1 MWTLDDLKSDRDTQ
15 ITAICIVFFLL
26 AFPAY
31 FSFAA
36 SGVDG
41 AAGLGGV
48 RDYEVSGE
56 LSYVELASGGEYIA
70 DGTTFDIENL
80 HTDAID
86 GAEVMNIVC
95 VRLTMTYGQDDEQ
108 TSGNVPGGCS
118 GPLAGQNQA
127 DTISGATEHAGFT
140 GNADGQNGGQGGSHS
155 AEAIW
160 YNDSMTGVIS
170 GLSEAEIV
178 EQIDAMGAGLGPYTA
193 SVSVTAEAG
202 NAPGPG
208 CSRSDDGEDVS
219 YVVEL
224 IVFDYTIAPFIEITD
239 V

>member
-1 MWTLDDLKSDRDTQ
+1 MWTFDEFKSDSDKQ
-15 ITAICIVFFLL
+15 IMTACIVFFLL

-36 SGVDG
+36 SGVD
-41 AAGLGGV
+41 AASGMGGV

-70 DGTTFDIENL
+70 DGTTFDIEDL

-86 GAEVMNIVC
+86 GAKDMNIVG
-95 VRLTMTYGQDDEQ
+95 VRLTMSYVEDDEQ
-108 TSGNVPGGCS
+108 SGNSPTCL
-118 GPLAGQNQA
+118 LAQGNQA
-127 DTISGATEHAGFT
+127 DTISGDTEHAGFT
-140 GNADGQNGGQGGSHS
+140 GSADGQNGGQGGSHA

-160 YNDSMTGVIS
+160 YNDSMMGVIS

-178 EQIDAMGAGLGPYTA
+178 AQIDSMGAGLGSYNA
-193 SVSVTAEAG
+193 SVSVTAESG
-202 NAPGPG
+202 GGPG
-208 CSRSDDGEDVS
+208 CPHSDDGEDVS
-219 YVVEL
+219 YIVEL

>member
-1 MWTLDDLKSDRDTQ
+1 MWTFDEFKSDSDKQ
-15 ITAICIVFFLL
+15 IMTACIVFFLL

-41 AAGLGGV
+41 AAGMGGV

-56 LSYVELASGGEYIA
+56 LTFVELASGGEYIA
-70 DGTTFDIENL
+70 DGTTFNIEDL

-86 GAEVMNIVC
+86 GAEGMNIVG
-95 VRLTMTYGQDDEQ
+95 VRLTMTYGEDDE
-108 TSGNVPGGCS
+108 TGGGLGCAVPGNNN
-118 GPLAGQNQA
+118 NQA
-127 DTISGATEHAGFT
+127 DTISGDTDHAGFT
-140 GNADGQNGGQGGSHS
+140 GSADGQNGGQGGNHA

-160 YNDSMTGVIS
+160 YNDSMIGVIS
-170 GLSEAEIV
+170 GLSESEIV
-178 EQIDAMGAGLGPYTA
+178 EQIDAMVAGLGPYNA

-202 NAPGPG
+202 GGIPLCNHN
-208 CSRSDDGEDVS
+208 DDGEDVS
-219 YVVEL
+219 YLVEL

>member
-15 ITAICIVFFLL
+15 ITAICIGFFLI
-26 AFPAY
+26 AFPLY
-31 FSFAA
+31 FSVAA

-56 LSYVELASGGEYIA
+56 LTYVELASGGEYIA

-86 GAEVMNIVC
+86 GADDMNIVG
-95 VRLTMTYGQDDEQ
+95 VRLTMTYGEDE
-108 TSGNVPGGCS
+108 TGGGLGCAIPGNNN
-118 GPLAGQNQA
+118 NQA
-127 DTISGATEHAGFT
+127 DTISGDTEHAGFT
-140 GNADGQNGGQGGSHS
+140 GSAAGQNGGQGGSHF

-160 YNDSMTGVIS
+160 YNDSMIGVVS
-170 GLSEAEIV
+170 GLSESEIV
-178 EQIDAMGAGLGPYTA
+178 DQIDAMGAGLGPYTA

>member
-1 MWTLDDLKSDRDTQ
+1 MWTFDEFKSDSDKQ
-15 ITAICIVFFLL
+15 IMTACIVFFLL

-41 AAGLGGV
+41 AAGMGGV

-56 LSYVELASGGEYIA
+56 LTFVELASGGEYIA
-70 DGTTFDIENL
+70 DGTTLDIEDL

-86 GAEVMNIVC
+86 GADDMNIVG
-95 VRLTMTYGQDDEQ
+95 VRLTMTYGADDE
-108 TSGNVPGGCS
+108 TSGGNPIACAVAQG
-118 GPLAGQNQA
+118 NQA
-127 DTISGATEHAGFT
+127 DTITGAADHAGFT
-140 GNADGQNGGQGGSHS
+140 GSAAGQNGGQGGSHF

-160 YNDSMTGVIS
+160 YNDSMIGVVS

-178 EQIDAMGAGLGPYTA
+178 EQIDAMGAGLGPYNA
-193 SVSVTAEAG
+193 SVSVTAETGGGAG
-202 NAPGPG
+202 
-208 CSRSDDGEDVS
+208 CVHSDDGEDVS

-224 IVFDYTIAPFIEITD
+224 IVFDYTIAPFIELSD

>member
-15 ITAICIVFFLL
+15 ITAICIGFFLI
-26 AFPAY
+26 AFPLY
-31 FSFAA
+31 FSVAA

-56 LSYVELASGGEYIA
+56 LTYVELASGGEYIA

-86 GAEVMNIVC
+86 GADDMNIVG
-95 VRLTMTYGQDDEQ
+95 VRLTMTYGEDE
-108 TSGNVPGGCS
+108 TSQGPGCGVS
-118 GPLAGQNQA
+118 SQNAA
-127 DTISGATEHAGFT
+127 DTISGNTDHAGFT
-140 GNADGQNGGQGGSHS
+140 GSAAGQNGGQGGSHF

-160 YNDSMTGVIS
+160 YNDSMIGVIS
-170 GLSEAEIV
+170 GLSESEIV
-178 EQIDAMGAGLGPYTA
+178 EQIDSMGAGLGPYNA
-193 SVSVTAEAG
+193 SVSVTAETGGGIALCTHTD
-202 NAPGPG
+202 N
-208 CSRSDDGEDVS
+208 GEDVS

>member
-1 MWTLDDLKSDRDTQ
+1 MWTFDEFKTDSDKQ
-15 ITAICIVFFLL
+15 IMVVSIVFFLL

-31 FSFAA
+31 FSFVA
-36 SGVDG
+36 SGADG
-41 AAGLGGV
+41 AAGMGGV

-56 LSYVELASGGEYIA
+56 LTFVELASGGEYIA
-70 DGTTFDIENL
+70 DGTTFDIEDL

-86 GAEVMNIVC
+86 GADGMNIVG
-95 VRLTMTYGQDDEQ
+95 VRLTMTYGEDDEQ
-108 TSGNVPGGCS
+108 SGGNPITCAVAQG
-118 GPLAGQNQA
+118 NQA
-127 DTISGATEHAGFT
+127 DTISGATDHAGFT
-140 GNADGQNGGQGGSHS
+140 GSADGQNGGQGGNHA

-193 SVSVTAEAG
+193 SISVTAEAG
-202 NAPGPG
+202 NAPGLG

-219 YVVEL
+219 YLVEL

>member
-1 MWTLDDLKSDRDTQ
+1 MWTFDEFKSDSDKQ
-15 ITAICIVFFLL
+15 IMTACIVFFLL

-56 LSYVELASGGEYIA
+56 LTYVELASGGEYIA
-70 DGTTFDIENL
+70 DGTTFDIEDL

-86 GAEVMNIVC
+86 GAEDMNIVG
-95 VRLTMTYGQDDEQ
+95 VRLTMSYGVDDE
-108 TSGNVPGGCS
+108 TSGGNPITCAVAQG
-118 GPLAGQNQA
+118 NQA
-127 DTISGATEHAGFT
+127 DTITGAADHAGFT
-140 GNADGQNGGQGGSHS
+140 GSAAGQNGGQGGSHF

-160 YNDSMTGVIS
+160 YNDSMIGVVS
-170 GLSEAEIV
+170 GLSESEIV
-178 EQIDAMGAGLGPYTA
+178 DQIDAMGAGLGPYNA
-193 SVSVTAEAG
+193 SVSVTAETGGGAG
-202 NAPGPG
+202 CQHTDN
-208 CSRSDDGEDVS
+208 GEDVS

>member
-1 MWTLDDLKSDRDTQ
+1 MWTFDEFKSDSDKQ
-15 ITAICIVFFLL
+15 IMTACIVFFLL

-41 AAGLGGV
+41 AAGMGGV

-56 LSYVELASGGEYIA
+56 LTFVELASGGEYIA
-70 DGTTFDIENL
+70 DGTTFDIEDL

-86 GAEVMNIVC
+86 GAEDMNIVG
-95 VRLTMTYGQDDEQ
+95 VRLTMTYGEDDEQ
-108 TSGNVPGGCS
+108 SGGNPITCAVAQG
-118 GPLAGQNQA
+118 NQA
-127 DTISGATEHAGFT
+127 DTISGATDHAGFT
-140 GNADGQNGGQGGSHS
+140 GSADGQNGGQGGNHA

-160 YNDSMTGVIS
+160 YNDSMIGLIS
-170 GLSEAEIV
+170 GLSESEIV
-178 EQIDAMGAGLGPYTA
+178 EQIDAMGAGLGPYNA
-193 SVSVTAEAG
+193 SVSVTAESGGGAG
-202 NAPGPG
+202 CPH
-208 CSRSDDGEDVS
+208 SDDGEDVS
-219 YVVEL
+219 YLVEL

>member
-15 ITAICIVFFLL
+15 ITAICIVFFLI

-41 AAGLGGV
+41 APGMGGV

-56 LSYVELASGGEYIA
+56 LTYVELASGGEYIA
-70 DGTTFDIENL
+70 DGTTYNIENL

-86 GAEVMNIVC
+86 GAEDMNIVG
-95 VRLTMTYGQDDEQ
+95 VRLTMSYGQDDE
-108 TSGNVPGGCS
+108 TNSGGPTCIGPAGGQS
-118 GPLAGQNQA
+118 QA
-127 DTISGATEHAGFT
+127 DTISGTTEHAGF
-140 GNADGQNGGQGGSHS
+140 NDSADGQNGGQGGSHS

-208 CSRSDDGEDVS
+208 CSRSDNGEDVS

>member
-41 AAGLGGV
+41 AAGMGGV

-56 LSYVELASGGEYIA
+56 LTYVELASGGEYIA
-70 DGTTFDIENL
+70 DGTTYNIEDL

-86 GAEVMNIVC
+86 GAEDMNIVG
-95 VRLTMTYGQDDEQ
+95 VRLTMTYGADDE
-108 TSGNVPGGCS
+108 TSGGNPIACAVAQG
-118 GPLAGQNQA
+118 NQA
-127 DTISGATEHAGFT
+127 DTITGAADHAGFT
-140 GNADGQNGGQGGSHS
+140 GSASGQNGGQGGSHF

-160 YNDSMTGVIS
+160 YNDSMIGVVS

-178 EQIDAMGAGLGPYTA
+178 EQIDSMGAGLGPYNA
-193 SVSVTAEAG
+193 SVSVTAETGGGAG
-202 NAPGPG
+202 
-208 CSRSDDGEDVS
+208 CVHSDDGEDVS

-224 IVFDYTIAPFIEITD
+224 IVFDYTIAPFIELSD

>member
-1 MWTLDDLKSDRDTQ
+1 MWTLDDLKTDRDTQ

-41 AAGLGGV
+41 AAGMGGV

-56 LSYVELASGGEYIA
+56 LTYVELASGGEYIA
-70 DGTTFDIENL
+70 DGTTYNIENL

-86 GAEVMNIVC
+86 GADDMNIVG
-95 VRLTMTYGQDDEQ
+95 VRLTMSYGADDE
-108 TSGNVPGGCS
+108 TSQGIGCT
-118 GPLAGQNQA
+118 AGSQNAA
-127 DTISGATEHAGFT
+127 DTISGNTDHAGFT
-140 GNADGQNGGQGGSHS
+140 GSADGQNGGQGGSHF

-160 YNDSMTGVIS
+160 YNDSMMGVIS

-178 EQIDAMGAGLGPYTA
+178 AQIDAMGAGLGPYNA
-193 SVSVTAEAG
+193 SVSVTAETGGGAG
-202 NAPGPG
+202 
-208 CSRSDDGEDVS
+208 CMHSDDGEDVS
-219 YVVEL
+219 YTVEL
-224 IVFDYTIAPFIEITD
+224 IVFDYTIAPFIELSD

>member
-15 ITAICIVFFLL
+15 ITAICIGFFLI
-26 AFPAY
+26 AFPLY
-31 FSFAA
+31 FSVAA

-56 LSYVELASGGEYIA
+56 LTYVELASGGEYIA
-70 DGTTFDIENL
+70 DGTTLDIEDL

-86 GAEVMNIVC
+86 GADDMNIVG
-95 VRLTMTYGQDDEQ
+95 VRLTMTYEEDE
-108 TSGNVPGGCS
+108 TGGDGPLCPGGSAASDTITGTASHLTFNASGN
-118 GPLAGQNQA
+118 GQN
-127 DTISGATEHAGFT
+127 
-140 GNADGQNGGQGGSHS
+140 NGGNGAHTVDV
-155 AEAIW
+155 EW
-160 YNDSMTGVIS
+160 YNSSMNGQIIS
-170 GLSEAEIV
+170 GLSEKEIQ
-178 EQIDAMGAGLGPYTA
+178 EQIDSMGAGLGSYSA
-193 SVSVTAEAG
+193 EISVDAEAG
-202 NAPGPG
+202 NEPSPT
-208 CSRSDDGEDVS
+208 CSRTDDGEDVS

>member
-1 MWTLDDLKSDRDTQ
+1 MWTFDEFKSDPDKQ
-15 ITAICIVFFLL
+15 IMTACIVFFLL

-41 AAGLGGV
+41 AAGMGGV

-56 LSYVELASGGEYIA
+56 LTYVELASGGEYIA
-70 DGTTFDIENL
+70 DGTTLDIENL
-80 HTDAID
+80 HTDALD
-86 GAEVMNIVC
+86 GADDMNIVG
-95 VRLTMTYGQDDEQ
+95 VRLTMTYGEDDE
-108 TSGNVPGGCS
+108 TGGGALCNLPGNNN
-118 GPLAGQNQA
+118 NQA
-127 DTISGATEHAGFT
+127 DTISGATDHAGFT
-140 GNADGQNGGQGGSHS
+140 GSADGQNGGQGGSHA

-160 YNDSMTGVIS
+160 YNDSMMGVIS

-178 EQIDAMGAGLGPYTA
+178 AQIDAMGAGLGPYNA
-193 SVSVTAEAG
+193 SISVTAETGGGAG
-202 NAPGPG
+202 
-208 CSRSDDGEDVS
+208 CMHSDDGEDVS
-219 YVVEL
+219 YTVEL

>member
-15 ITAICIVFFLL
+15 ITAICIGFFLI
-26 AFPAY
+26 AFPLY
-31 FSFAA
+31 FSVAA

-56 LSYVELASGGEYIA
+56 LTYVELASGGEYIA

-86 GAEVMNIVC
+86 GADDMNIVG
-95 VRLTMTYGQDDEQ
+95 VRLTMTYGEDE
-108 TSGNVPGGCS
+108 TGGGLGCAIPGNNN
-118 GPLAGQNQA
+118 NQA
-127 DTISGATEHAGFT
+127 DTISGDTEHAGFT
-140 GNADGQNGGQGGSHS
+140 GSAAGQNGGQGGSHF

-160 YNDSMTGVIS
+160 YNDSMIGVVS
-170 GLSEAEIV
+170 GLSESEIV
-178 EQIDAMGAGLGPYTA
+178 EQIDAMGAGLGPYNA
-193 SVSVTAEAG
+193 SVSVTAETG
-202 NAPGPG
+202 GGGG
-208 CSRSDDGEDVS
+208 CQHTDEGEDVS

-224 IVFDYTIAPFIEITD
+224 IVFDYTIAPFIELTD